1 MTEAVSESRPRSTVS
16 LGAGSDDLFRGLWAS
31 VFNTG
36 KISDKHVLICS
47 ADRWEGASTVAC
59 GLALAGGD
67 PAGTARIA
75 LVDFNLRYPAIH
87 RMMGLPQGP
96 GVGEVILN
104 GEPTTS
110 VARSISRNLDVYTVG
125 NLGARTLDAL
135 RNPAMSS
142 FLSSLAQTYDHVLF
156 DAAAANLHPDAKV
169 LAGLVKDVIM
179 VIRTDQTPREAIAQ
193 AKRVL
198 ESGGGRVAG
207 VLLNMRTFPIPRFL
221 YRRV

>member
-1 MTEAVSESRPRSTVS
+1 MTEVASESRPRSTVS
-16 LGAGSDDLFRGLWAS
+16 LGAGSDELFRGLWAS
-31 VFNTG
+31 VFHTG

-67 PAGTARIA
+67 PAGDARVA

-87 RMMGLPQGP
+87 RLMGLPQGP
-96 GVGEVILN
+96 GVCEVILKN
-104 GEPTTS
+104 EPTTT

-125 NLGARTLDAL
+125 NLGARALDAL
-135 RNPAMSS
+135 RSPGMSS
-142 FLSSLAQTYDHVLF
+142 FLSSLGQTYDHVLF
-156 DAAAANLHPDAKV
+156 DAAPANLHPDAKV
-169 LAGLVKDVIM
+169 LAGAVKDVIM
-179 VIRTDQTPREAIAQ
+179 VIRTDQTPREAVAQ

-198 ESGGGRVAG
+198 ESGGGRVVG
-207 VLLNMRTFPIPRFL
+207 VVLNMRTFPLPRFL